1 MPAWCKPAI
10 PALPRSWD
18 LPPVPKSGTSYRFA
32 LIALTFSN
40 VPAPPASAIASFFAG
55 GAFQTFITGA
65 SSGCASYTIDGFAM
79 PLGIAEKKN
88 DGSCAIVHSEDL
100 PNNIQ
105 TTGSFEA
112 ANYDSIIMMVVN
124 DECATSASSGNGVRT
139 INGINVANNFLFNS
153 VRASVVQ
160 QSSCS
165 GWSCP
170 LPYSQL
176 AMTHEM
182 LHTFGYTQH
191 SNAYQCLSEPSNT
204 LKCTL
209 YEYGDM
215 FDIMG
220 GGKFLA
226 GFRARARYYLGWF
239 GSDEVLGVTS
249 AGTYTIGALNAPLAT
264 VHSVGSL
271 KRAAFVRTPAGS
283 TEADGIWVEFIGS
296 GAGNTWNSGSYP
308 EVAYNQAGLF
318 LQKGGYLI
326 DATRQRCGGG
336 AYADSEAWQ
345 DEEMVKVTLNAGQ
358 TFVDQT
364 TGIKLSKVSPS
375 PDGLSVSFTVEYGL
389 IDTTCYRDYPRIGA
403 GLFGEYETLM
413 DGSCSNCEVQSLIDE
428 LKAVPSVAGAP
439 RKGYWKVN
447 QAEDVDEGSCGQS
460 STFALDVVN
469 LPAGWGK
476 VSYYGDV
483 VTAGTTMHAGSTP
496 SRSFHFALTIPS
508 SAADGNYDMCVLVFN
523 RVSGLQTAK
532 PFRVTL
538 PESGWA
544 WWTNNR
550 PGSYSPAPANDCSQY
565 VTCRTGIA
573 GCTTPMPKQ
582 GICEREAQ
590 ADEPGSSPNGPPNG
604 STPLLPAPPPS
615 SPAPSLA
622 PYGTDCTDCGPRVPR
637 SPPPPAVASPPPASG
652 TLCND
657 LCVGFPTYAS
667 DGFCDDGGPG
677 SEFNACTYGTDCS
690 DCGPRVPL
698 APDASGDMGSAE
710 APPSSPPSALFV
722 HIKRRKAKVA
732 STALHPPMTAH
743 SM

>member
-65 SSGCASYTIDGFAM
+65 SSGCASYKIDGFAM

-88 DGSCAIVHSEDL
+88 DGSCAIVQPGDL

-124 DECATSASSGNGVRT
+124 DECATSGSSGNDVRT

-170 LPYSQL
+170 LPDSQL

-182 LHTFGYTQH
+182 LHTLGYQQH

-220 GGKFLA
+220 GKKLLA

-249 AGTYTIGALNAPLAT
+249 AGTYTIGALNAPLAA

-345 DEEMVKVTLNAGQ
+345 DEEMVKVTLNAGK

-389 IDTTCYRDYPRIGA
+389 IDTTCYRALPRIGT
-403 GLFGEYETLM
+403 GLFGEYQLLM
-413 DGSCSNCEVQSLIDE
+413 DGSCSSCETQSLIDE
-428 LKAVPSVAGAP
+428 LKAVPSVAGAT
-439 RKGYWKVN
+439 RKGFWNVN

-460 STFALDVVN
+460 TFGLDVVN
-469 LPAGWGK
+469 LPTGWGK

-508 SAADGNYDMCVLVFN
+508 SAADGNYDMCVLVYN

-604 STPLLPAPPPS
+604 STPLLPPPPPS

-622 PYGTDCTDCGPRVPR
+622 P
-637 SPPPPAVASPPPASG
+637 
-652 TLCND
+652 
-657 LCVGFPTYAS
+657 
-667 DGFCDDGGPG
+667 
-677 SEFNACTYGTDCS
+677 
-690 DCGPRVPL
+690 
-698 APDASGDMGSAE
+698 PDASGDMGSGE

>member
-1 MPAWCKPAI
+1 
-10 PALPRSWD
+10 
-18 LPPVPKSGTSYRFA
+18 
-32 LIALTFSN
+32 
-40 VPAPPASAIASFFAG
+40 
-55 GAFQTFITGA
+55 
-65 SSGCASYTIDGFAM
+65 
-79 PLGIAEKKN
+79 
-88 DGSCAIVHSEDL
+88 
-100 PNNIQ
+100 
-105 TTGSFEA
+105 
-112 ANYDSIIMMVVN
+112 
-124 DECATSASSGNGVRT
+124 
-139 INGINVANNFLFNS
+139 
-153 VRASVVQ
+153 
-160 QSSCS
+160 
-165 GWSCP
+165 
-170 LPYSQL
+170 
-176 AMTHEM
+176 MTHEM
-182 LHTFGYTQH
+182 LHTFGYQQH

-220 GGKFLA
+220 GKKLLV

-249 AGTYTIGALNAPLAT
+249 AGTYTIGALNAPLAA
-264 VHSVGSL
+264 VPSVGSL

-296 GAGNTWNSGSYP
+296 GPGNTWNSGSYP

-345 DEEMVKVTLNAGQ
+345 DGEMVKVTLNAGK

-364 TGIKLSKVSPS
+364 TGIKLSQVRPS
-375 PDGLSVSFTVEYGL
+375 ADGLSVSFTVEYGR
-389 IDTTCYRDYPRIGA
+389 IDTTCYRALPRIGA
-403 GLFGEYETLM
+403 GLFGEYQLLM
-413 DGSCSNCEVQSLIDE
+413 DGSCSSCETQSLIDE
-428 LKAVPSVAGAP
+428 LKAVPSVAMAT
-439 RKGYWKVN
+439 RKGFWNVN

-460 STFALDVVN
+460 TFALDVVN
-469 LPAGWGK
+469 LPTGWGK

-508 SAADGNYDMCVLVFN
+508 SAADGNYDMCVLVYN

-573 GCTTPMPKQ
+573 GCTAPRAKQ
-582 GICEREAQ
+582 GICKREAR
-590 ADEPGSSPNGPPNG
+590 E
-604 STPLLPAPPPS
+604 
-615 SPAPSLA
+615 
-622 PYGTDCTDCGPRVPR
+622 
-637 SPPPPAVASPPPASG
+637 
-652 TLCND
+652 
-657 LCVGFPTYAS
+657 
-667 DGFCDDGGPG
+667 
-677 SEFNACTYGTDCS
+677 
-690 DCGPRVPL
+690 
-698 APDASGDMGSAE
+698 SAE
-710 APPSSPPSALFV
+710 SVGAKQV
-722 HIKRRKAKVA
+722 HPGDVA
-732 STALHPPMTAH
+732 R
-743 SM
+743 

>member
-1 MPAWCKPAI
+1 M
-10 PALPRSWD
+10 
-18 LPPVPKSGTSYRFA
+18 
-32 LIALTFSN
+32 
-40 VPAPPASAIASFFAG
+40 
-55 GAFQTFITGA
+55 
-65 SSGCASYTIDGFAM
+65 
-79 PLGIAEKKN
+79 
-88 DGSCAIVHSEDL
+88 VHEL
-100 PNNIQ
+100 
-105 TTGSFEA
+105 
-112 ANYDSIIMMVVN
+112 
-124 DECATSASSGNGVRT
+124 
-139 INGINVANNFLFNS
+139 
-153 VRASVVQ
+153 
-160 QSSCS
+160 
-165 GWSCP
+165 
-170 LPYSQL
+170 
-176 AMTHEM
+176 
-182 LHTFGYTQH
+182 LHTFRYQQH
-191 SNAYQCLSEPSNT
+191 SNEYQCLSEPSNT
-204 LKCTL
+204 LKCTM
-209 YEYGDM
+209 YEYGDI
-215 FDIMG
+215 FDIVG
-220 GGKFLA
+220 GAKLLA

-249 AGTYTIGALNAPLAT
+249 AGTHSIGALNAPMAA
-264 VHSVGSL
+264 VPSVGSS

-296 GAGNTWNSGSYP
+296 GAGNTWNNGSYP

-318 LQKGGYLI
+318 LHKGGYLI

-345 DEEMVKVTLNAGQ
+345 DGEMVKVTLNAGK

-364 TGIKLSKVSPS
+364 TGIRLSQVRPS
-375 PDGLSVSFTVEYGL
+375 PDGLSVNFTVEYGC

-413 DGSCSNCEVQSLIDE
+413 DGSCSNCEVQALIDE

-483 VTAGTTMHAGSTP
+483 VAAGTTMYAGSTP
-496 SRSFHFALTIPS
+496 YRSFHFALTIPS
-508 SAADGNYDMCVLVFN
+508 SAANGNYDMCVLVYN

-550 PGSYSPAPANDCSQY
+550 PGDYSPAPANDCSQY

-590 ADEPGSSPNGPPNG
+590 ADEPGCSPNGAANR
-604 STPLLPAPPPS
+604 TAP
-615 SPAPSLA
+615 
-622 PYGTDCTDCGPRVPR
+622 
-637 SPPPPAVASPPPASG
+637 SPPPPSPSPPPSPPLSPSAPPPVPQRSAATVTITLVAAGSVSDYNETTKTNIQIKIARSAGVRAAS
-652 TLCND
+652 TLS
-657 LCVGFPTYAS
+657 FPIHHPTS
-667 DGFCDDGGPG
+667 
-677 SEFNACTYGTDCS
+677 S
-690 DCGPRVPL
+690 PL
-698 APDASGDMGSAE
+698 ASSLLPLTSLLPPCSSS
-710 APPSSPPSALFV
+710 PLPHPPHLPPIRSPRPSSLSKSLPAP
-722 HIKRRKAKVA
+722 
-732 STALHPPMTAH
+732 
-743 SM
+743 